1 MANNASFVRRCLPLL
16 ALLLFAL
23 PMAAFAQQH
32 AAGLPALTSTPA
44 PGGGQTY
51 SLSLQTLLLLTGLS
65 FLPAV
70 LLMMTSFTR
79 IIVVLSLLRQALGTQ
94 SAPPNQVII
103 GLALFLTLFV
113 MSPVLDKIY
122 TEAYQPFSENK
133 IQMQEA
139 LDKAVVPLKAF
150 MLKQTRESDLALY
163 VKMSNA
169 PAMQGPE
176 DVPLRIL
183 VPAFVTSEL
192 KTAFQI
198 SFAIMIPF
206 LIIDM
211 VVASVLMSMGMMMVS
226 PAIVALPFKLM
237 LFVLVDG
244 WQLLIGSL
252 AQSFY

>member
-1 MANNASFVRRCLPLL
+1 ML
-16 ALLLFAL
+16 A
-23 PMAAFAQQH
+23 MAQQH

-79 IIVVLSLLRQALGTQ
+79 IIIVLSLLRQALGTQ

-122 TEAYQPFSENK
+122 VEAYQPFSENK

-139 LDKAVVPLKAF
+139 LDKAVAPLKTF
-150 MLKQTRESDLALY
+150 MIKQTRESDLALY
-163 VKMSNA
+163 VKMSNT
-169 PAMQGPE
+169 PALQGPE
-176 DVPLRIL
+176 DVPLRVL

-198 SFAIMIPF
+198 SFAIFIPF

-226 PAIVALPFKLM
+226 PSIVALPFKLM

-244 WQLLIGSL
+244 WSLLIGSL

>member
-1 MANNASFVRRCLPLL
+1 MANNADNASFARRCLPLL
-16 ALLLFAL
+16 PLLLFAL
-23 PMAAFAQQH
+23 PMAAMAQQ
-32 AAGLPALTSTPA
+32 AGLPALTSTPA

-150 MLKQTRESDLALY
+150 MLKQTRGSDLALY

-169 PAMQGPE
+169 PAMSP
-176 DVPLRIL
+176 PTPASTLRTSKAAPTMRCCSGRSIPTKA
-183 VPAFVTSEL
+183 PARS
-192 KTAFQI
+192 A
-198 SFAIMIPF
+198 PN
-206 LIIDM
+206 
-211 VVASVLMSMGMMMVS
+211 
-226 PAIVALPFKLM
+226 
-237 LFVLVDG
+237 
-244 WQLLIGSL
+244 
-252 AQSFY
+252 